1 VPTVGKSWLGTWL
14 AEQRGYVHIDAERN
28 GGFDFDRAGVHDEW
42 NELIETGRAKSFLTA
57 VRRLAKPVVINWGF
71 PTRYLYIV
79 SALQAE
85 GVQAWWLH
93 AERTQARAAFIAR
106 GGIDPQLFDW
116 QMDNIERERLL
127 ISSVFGE
134 RVVAGLGPDG
144 SQRRPEDLWS
154 KITRSSY

>member
-1 VPTVGKSWLGTWL
+1 MARNLARRTARIRAHRTPARSKSNPPFLS
-14 AEQRGYVHIDAERN
+14 AS
-28 GGFDFDRAGVHDEW
+28 HDEW

-154 KITRSSY
+154 EITRSSY

>member
-1 VPTVGKSWLGTWL
+1 MLHNLFLAGVPAVGKSWLGTWL

-79 SALQAE
+79 SALQC
-85 GVQAWWLH
+85 
-93 AERTQARAAFIAR
+93 R
-106 GGIDPQLFDW
+106 G
-116 QMDNIERERLL
+116 
-127 ISSVFGE
+127 SS
-134 RVVAGLGPDG
+134 G
-144 SQRRPEDLWS
+144 SQLAWLG
-154 KITRSSY
+154 TCV